1 MGLAYNLAFRISTPT
16 LPDTRTVAYRY
27 DANGNVTG
35 ITPPGMR
42 STLLKVG
49 ARYLNTILKW

>member
-1 MGLAYNLAFRISTPT
+1 MPE
-16 LPDTRTVAYRY
+16 TRTIGNAY
-27 DANGNVTG
+27 DANGNITG

>member
-1 MGLAYNLAFRISTPT
+1 MGLAYDLAGRITTQT
-16 LPDTRTVAYRY
+16 LPDTRTIGYAY
-27 DANGNVTG
+27 DANGNITG
-35 ITPPGMR
+35 ITPSDMR